1 MNTKKI
7 FYPELSYAIVGVCFS
22 AHNEIGSYGREKQYG
37 DSIAIKL
44 KDAGIPFERERR
56 VGESGNILDFVID
69 GKIVLEIKAKR
80 IIVKE
85 DYYQRSCYPNKDP
98 VKLSLSKC
106 FLVHVLEILAL
117 PPTPSILKSFTF
129 PFLISKHK
137 LLFAVIVI
145 LLA

>member
-22 AHNEIGSYGREKQYG
+22 AHNEIGLYGREKQYG

-44 KDAGIPFERERR
+44 KDAGIPFERELR

-85 DYYQRSCYPNKDP
+85 DYYQLQRYLQETGLRLGLLVNFRSKY
-98 VKLSLSKC
+98 
-106 FLVHVLEILAL
+106 
-117 PPTPSILKSFTF
+117 LK
-129 PFLISKHK
+129 PLRVVRIDRRK
-137 LLFAVIVI
+137 IV
-145 LLA
+145 